1 VRDFSWRIPAGVSA
15 PSLARKKVIKNLYRS
30 HIILLNRSLRRGDKM
45 ESITLFDE
53 KKHSIFEV
61 VAEIIVTK
69 FNGRI
74 VKKLDG
80 IDQRYWDIYISDN
93 IITLHWEHYL
103 GISLLFS
110 ENEREIV
117 NKIVYEIKSKNRI

>member
-1 VRDFSWRIPAGVSA
+1 
-15 PSLARKKVIKNLYRS
+15 
-30 HIILLNRSLRRGDKM
+30 M